1 MTAIV
6 DEQRVNGR
14 PNGPVGQN
22 APRERD
28 NCEELRDPRL
38 QQVSV
43 PNVRDHSNN
52 NNESKNT
59 IIRTATARTA
69 ATTSCAWH
77 QNA

>member
-59 IIRTATARTA
+59 IIRTATA